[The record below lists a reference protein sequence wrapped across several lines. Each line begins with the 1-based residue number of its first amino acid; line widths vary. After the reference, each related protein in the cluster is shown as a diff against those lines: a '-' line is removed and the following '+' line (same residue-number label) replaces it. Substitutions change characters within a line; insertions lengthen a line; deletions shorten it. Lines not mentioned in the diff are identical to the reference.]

1 MRNLLKNTWKAAA
14 GFLAI
19 ALICVIAL
27 NGAYAAPNQ
36 VTIKAADYTKDFIND
51 NDSAMTMF
59 TTTDGNTVYCMDIDK
74 KALVSGMSAT
84 LTGDADASVLYILQN
99 GYPKKTYRN
108 NKGMDAY
115 ITQMALWM
123 YLSEDKVSNNFK
135 NATGEADKYG
145 LVAATK
151 NLVSQARKAKDT
163 GIKPSMSVNAGAKEM
178 TLTSD
183 GKYYES
189 AYMSATLTG
198 AKTYNVSV
206 SGASKNTIVVDEGG
220 NLGTTMNSG
229 EKFKVKVPVSEASN
243 MNITVNFTAT
253 GAVTKAKIY
262 TPSDSSYQ
270 RVVGVYE
277 DTTDLSGNATLTLT
291 PKRVCEYT
299 DGKDYG
305 KDGNEVDE
313 KTYIKECKHVCEF
326 TDNKYYGKNGTEVDK
341 KTFNKE
347 CNASCEY
354 VDGEYHGKDGSV
366 VDKATF
372 DKECKKVCEYTDGK
386 YYGKDG
392 NEVDKDTYNKEC
404 NKTCAI
410 IDGKYYGKDGKA
422 VDKKTF
428 EKQCKNSCQYIDG
441 KYYGLNGSEV
451 DASTY
456 QKECGNEVIV
466 PNTKADISSLGLTLG
481 AIMMLSGTSLIV
493 FRKKMLF

>member
-1 MRNLLKNTWKAAA
+1 MKNLLKKTWKAAA
-14 GFLAI
+14 GFLVI
-19 ALICVIAL
+19 ALIGVITL

-36 VTIKAADYTKDFIND
+36 VTVKRAVTVKDLISREDKGLTIFE
-51 NDSAMTMF
+51 
-59 TTTDGNTVYCMDIDK
+59 TTDGNSIYCMDIEK
-74 KALVSGMSAT
+74 KALITGQTAT
-84 LTGDADASVLYILQN
+84 LSGDGDAGLLYILHN
-99 GYPKKTYRN
+99 GYPYKSFVKN
-108 NKGMDAY
+108 VEIDKY
-115 ITQMALWM
+115 ITQIAVWW
-123 YLSEDKVSNNFK
+123 YLSEDKLSDDFK
-135 NATGEADKYG
+135 NATDIDKHN
-145 LVAATK
+145 LRPIIRD
-151 NLVSQARKAKDT
+151 LVSKARKAVDT
-163 GIKPSMSVNAGAKEM
+163 QAKPNMNVNASSTTM

-189 AYMSATLTG
+189 AYMSATLIG
-198 AKTYNVSV
+198 AKIYNVEL
-206 SGASKNTIVVDEGG
+206 SGASKNTIVVDKDG

-229 EKFKVKVPVSEASN
+229 ENFKVKVPASEANN
-243 MNITVNFTAT
+243 MTINVKFTAT
-253 GAVTKAKIY
+253 GTTTKAKIY
-262 TPSDSSYQ
+262 TPSDASYQ
-270 RVVGVYE
+270 RVVGIYE
-277 DTTDLSGNATLTLT
+277 DTTPLSGNATLKLE
-291 PKRVCEYT
+291 PKRVCEFT
-299 DGKDYG
+299 DGKYYG

-326 TDNKYYGKNGTEVDK
+326 TDGKYYGKNGNEVDK

-354 VDGEYHGKDGSV
+354 IDGEYHGKDGSV
-366 VDKATF
+366 VDKETF

-392 NEVDKDTYNKEC
+392 NEVDKTTYDKEC

-456 QKECGNEVIV
+456 QSECGNEVVV
-466 PNTKADISSLGLTLG
+466 PNTKADISGFGLTLG
-481 AIMMLSGTSLIV
+481 TIMMLSGASLIA